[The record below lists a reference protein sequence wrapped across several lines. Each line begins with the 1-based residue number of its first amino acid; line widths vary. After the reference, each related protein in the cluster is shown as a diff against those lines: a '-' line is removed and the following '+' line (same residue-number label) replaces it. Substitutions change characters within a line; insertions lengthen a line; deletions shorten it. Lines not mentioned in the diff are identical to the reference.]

1 MFRVIFLLSF
11 ILICQNT
18 FASHVMG
25 GEISYKNLG
34 GTNYQF
40 ELIFYRDCNGAD
52 VNPVS
57 EQIKVWNHPSL
68 SSITVSFVSREDIS
82 PTCSPVVG
90 SPGPLLC
97 GSGSNG
103 GNGAGAVEKVIYR
116 SAAISL
122 TGTPPSA
129 GWIFTYENFS
139 RSNTVS
145 NLMNPANYGIT
156 LAAKIFSLDSPD
168 DSPVFF
174 QDPHFVS
181 CAGTPYV
188 FNGNA
193 MDPNL
198 DSLVFS
204 FGIPYNNIQGAN
216 YNPPVDPIPVPYET
230 GFSATNPTP
239 NQSLN
244 PANIPASLNP
254 ISGELAFTC
263 VNIGNYVVKVLVKSY
278 RQGILIAE
286 VEREMQLMVLPCS
299 GGNNP
304 PIITPPFPGNSFET
318 TINAGDLISFNLN
331 ASDPDLLQDGSPQT
345 ITMTGSGPMYGT
357 NFTSNTGC
365 SIAPCASLNTGFP
378 LVGTGAISTNFNWQT
393 TCDHISDAQGNVMD
407 QMTYNFVFRVQD
419 DYCQV
424 PQVSYATVTIHVLN
438 PGIIDA
444 PQINCIQTA
453 NTNDLTIFWDPVTN
467 NNNAFVSYQIYSVQN
482 GLIGSETD
490 INTNSFI
497 VPAIYTNH
505 AFYLVVQSGCN
516 GGTLRYSDTISNIFL
531 TLNNPNNGTAV
542 LNWNKPRSTPLP
554 TFNEYFYIY
563 REYPTNFFNFLDSV
577 PYNQTSYID
586 TIDLCNEFIRYRVN
600 LATSTCNFNS
610 NRPGDNL
617 TDMFTPDM
625 PVIYSVGFD
634 TSSYLMNIQWN
645 QNAQDDTY
653 GYVIYTFDA
662 NGFLYELDTVY
673 GIGTTN
679 YQYLVNSAG
688 PYSYSVAAFD
698 SCFTVANPPTFQT
711 SAKALVH
718 TSILA
723 TYTIN
728 MCAEQARLSWSLYG
742 GSNVVNYEIWS
753 KNNNAWTLLGTS
765 TDTSYLAQLVRGQSY
780 CIFIKAKLAN
790 GYEAFSNPCCF
801 TIPTPSAP
809 AFHYFKL
816 ATVNGEFVDLYDYVD
831 ASVGITEIIFERKDT
846 VGNWE
851 EIGRAPVLGN
861 VAQFTD
867 EDVDLT
873 LQAWEYRSIYT
884 DSCGNPGS
892 YANVNKTIF
901 ATGIADQYNMINS
914 IEWNPYELFD
924 GGVMEYHIYRNTYGV
939 FESTPMSIV
948 PGDVTSITDD
958 VSALRNNGEVC
969 YRIEAVE
976 GLNSYNFSETSR
988 SIDVC
993 IPYNPLIF
1001 VPNAFTPEGLN
1012 PIFLPVVSNVD
1023 PSYYTFSIIDRW
1035 GQIVFETSDPTVG
1048 WNGKITNSGMD
1059 ASNDVFSYRIE
1070 ITTQTNETFVKRG
1083 YVTLIR

>member
-1 MFRVIFLLSF
+1 
-11 ILICQNT
+11 
-18 FASHVMG
+18 
-25 GEISYKNLG
+25 
-34 GTNYQF
+34 
-40 ELIFYRDCNGAD
+40 
-52 VNPVS
+52 
-57 EQIKVWNHPSL
+57 
-68 SSITVSFVSREDIS
+68 
-82 PTCSPVVG
+82 
-90 SPGPLLC
+90 
-97 GSGSNG
+97 
-103 GNGAGAVEKVIYR
+103 
-116 SAAISL
+116 
-122 TGTPPSA
+122 
-129 GWIFTYENFS
+129 
-139 RSNTVS
+139 
-145 NLMNPANYGIT
+145 
-156 LAAKIFSLDSPD
+156 
-168 DSPVFF
+168 
-174 QDPHFVS
+174 
-181 CAGTPYV
+181 
-188 FNGNA
+188 
-193 MDPNL
+193 
-198 DSLVFS
+198 
-204 FGIPYNNIQGAN
+204 
-216 YNPPVDPIPVPYET
+216 
-230 GFSATNPTP
+230 
-239 NQSLN
+239 
-244 PANIPASLNP
+244 
-254 ISGELAFTC
+254 
-263 VNIGNYVVKVLVKSY
+263 
-278 RQGILIAE
+278 
-286 VEREMQLMVLPCS
+286 
-299 GGNNP
+299 
-304 PIITPPFPGNSFET
+304 
-318 TINAGDLISFNLN
+318 
-331 ASDPDLLQDGSPQT
+331 
-345 ITMTGSGPMYGT
+345 
-357 NFTSNTGC
+357 
-365 SIAPCASLNTGFP
+365 
-378 LVGTGAISTNFNWQT
+378 
-393 TCDHISDAQGNVMD
+393 
-407 QMTYNFVFRVQD
+407 
-419 DYCQV
+419 
-424 PQVSYATVTIHVLN
+424 
-438 PGIIDA
+438 
-444 PQINCIQTA
+444 
-453 NTNDLTIFWDPVTN
+453 
-467 NNNAFVSYQIYSVQN
+467 
-482 GLIGSETD
+482 
-490 INTNSFI
+490 
-497 VPAIYTNH
+497 
-505 AFYLVVQSGCN
+505 
-516 GGTLRYSDTISNIFL
+516 
-531 TLNNPNNGTAV
+531 
-542 LNWNKPRSTPLP
+542 
-554 TFNEYFYIY
+554 
-563 REYPTNFFNFLDSV
+563 
-577 PYNQTSYID
+577 
-586 TIDLCNEFIRYRVN
+586 
-600 LATSTCNFNS
+600 
-610 NRPGDNL
+610 
-617 TDMFTPDM
+617 
-625 PVIYSVGFD
+625 
-634 TSSYLMNIQWN
+634 MNIQWN